1 MAEEGAKVALLDVL
15 DDEGK
20 LLERELTGRA
30 LQTKYWR
37 CDVSKEAEVAVHVPG
52 AGRAPCAKRSS
63 MENANCTADY
73 QRGRRRR
80 KAALASQQHSAH
92 AGSEPLF
99 AFWETRA
106 RTGRVLK

>member
-63 MENANCTADY
+63 MENANYTADY